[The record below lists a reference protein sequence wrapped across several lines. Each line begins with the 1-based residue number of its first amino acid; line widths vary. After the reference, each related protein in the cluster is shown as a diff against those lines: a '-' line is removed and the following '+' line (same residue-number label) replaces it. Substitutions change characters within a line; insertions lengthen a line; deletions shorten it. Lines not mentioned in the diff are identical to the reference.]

1 MSGAFRFLL
10 NVVRGNYL
18 VSHTEKGGI
27 FMCKYCKLETF
38 NETIGEKGN
47 WSPIIGRLRD
57 GSRLIEISLD
67 RYSVE
72 KEGIYRNELLIENC
86 VVSVTKN
93 QESLSEKH
101 IKIKYCPFCGE
112 KL

>member
-1 MSGAFRFLL
+1 
-10 NVVRGNYL
+10 
-18 VSHTEKGGI
+18 
-27 FMCKYCKLETF
+27 MCKYCKLVVF
-38 NETIGEKGN
+38 NEEIGEKGN